1 MQSSFRALSLS
12 YKTAPVSI
20 REQAALNESET
31 KELLFQIKEMVE
43 VTDLFIL
50 STCNRTEIY
59 YQSTEDCSHTILN
72 LLAFKKSIDDIA
84 TFRTYFEFI
93 DDAEEAAKHLCRV
106 SIGLESQVTGDMQ
119 IINQVKHAYQWGAD
133 MHAIGPFMHRLLH
146 TIFFANKRVTTET
159 AFRDGAASVSYAAV
173 ELIEELAVQ
182 VVHPKVLVL
191 GLGEIGADV
200 CRNLKGSTKLEH
212 ISICNRTLAKAEEL
226 AAETGFTIVPFENL
240 AAAIQDADVIVSS
253 IAAPHPI
260 ITPASLDN
268 NGEWRFK
275 LLIDLSVPR
284 SIDPACEKVPG
295 ALLFNVD
302 VINNKATEAQ
312 QARLASIP
320 QVESILEE
328 AIFEFADWSKE
339 MMVTP
344 VINQVKTALE
354 QIRQEEIAR
363 YVKNLDEQQS
373 ELVDKITKSMMQK
386 VLKMHVLPL
395 KAACKRGEAE
405 EMIGLLQDLFTLEKQ
420 IVQ

>member
-1 MQSSFRALSLS
+1 
-12 YKTAPVSI
+12 
-20 REQAALNESET
+20 
-31 KELLFQIKEMVE
+31 
-43 VTDLFIL
+43 
-50 STCNRTEIY
+50 
-59 YQSTEDCSHTILN
+59 
-72 LLAFKKSIDDIA
+72 
-84 TFRTYFEFI
+84 
-93 DDAEEAAKHLCRV
+93 
-106 SIGLESQVTGDMQ
+106 MQ

-268 NGEWRFK
+268 NGDWRFK

-344 VINQVKTALE
+344 VINQVKSALE

>member
-59 YQSTEDCSHTILN
+59 YQSTEDFSHTILN

-226 AAETGFTIVPFENL
+226 AAETGFAIVPFENL

-295 ALLFNVD
+295 ALLLNVD

-363 YVKNLDEQQS
+363 YIKNLDEQQS

>member
-12 YKTAPVSI
+12 YKTAPVAI
-20 REQAALNESET
+20 REQAALNEAET

-59 YQSTEDCSHTILN
+59 YQSAENCTVTILN
-72 LLAFKKSIDDIA
+72 LLAFKKGISDVV
-84 TFRTYFEFI
+84 TFRGYFEVI
-93 DDAEEAAKHLCRV
+93 NDAELAAKHLFRV
-106 SIGLESQVTGDMQ
+106 AIGLESQVTGDMQ

-133 MHAIGPFMHRLLH
+133 MHSIGPFMHRLLH

-173 ELIEELAVQ
+173 ELMEELAVQ
-182 VVHPKVLVL
+182 VVNPKVLVL

-200 CRNLKGSTKLEH
+200 CRNLKGNSKLEH
-212 ISICNRTLAKAEEL
+212 ISICNRTLAKAEEM
-226 AAETGFTIVPFENL
+226 AAETGFKVIPFENL
-240 AAAIQDADVIVSS
+240 AEAIQDADVIVSS
-253 IAAPHPI
+253 VAAPTPM
-260 ITPASLDN
+260 ITPEGLNN

-320 QVESILEE
+320 QVESIVEE
-328 AIFEFADWSKE
+328 ALIEFADWSKE

-363 YVKNLDEQQS
+363 YIKNLDENQT

-420 IVQ
+420 IAQ